1 MKNDDRI
8 QILTES
14 GGNWTG
20 TWAQLLMHNP
30 FWLSKMH
37 PAHLSDLENMLN
49 QGQAYNGGGDGRER
63 FFVFKKGL
71 EVSDFPS
78 IKKYTGRSTSSS
90 INNNQAKRNHMV
102 MVNKGE

>member
-30 FWLSKMH
+30 FWLSKLH

-90 INNNQAKRNHMV
+90 INNNHMV

>member
-30 FWLSKMH
+30 FWLSKLH
-37 PAHLSDLENMLN
+37 PAHLNDLENMLN

-90 INNNQAKRNHMV
+90 INNNHMV

>member
-78 IKKYTGRSTSSS
+78 IKKYAYRSPSSS
-90 INNNQAKRNHMV
+90 INNNHMV
-102 MVNKGE
+102 MVDKGE